1 VNWRTSSQRS
11 WLLAFTIS
19 LITALAIISP
29 FCWKGTASGHDFS
42 FHAASWMDAAAQW
55 RDGILL
61 PRWTE
66 GANHGFGEPRFIFY
80 PPLSWTLGAALSFL
94 VPWIYVPAVF
104 IVLTQTLA
112 GLAAFALGRRLF
124 ALPGA
129 LLCAAVYS
137 ANPYALLIVYM
148 RSDFAEQLAMVFF
161 PLMLLATLRLM
172 GSLGNPAGSTLRNVA
187 FLSIVYAAAW
197 LCNAPAAVLAS
208 YSLAALFVSSA
219 ITSRSW
225 RPLLQGGAS
234 VALGLGLAG
243 FYLAPAIHE
252 QKWVNITQALASGLQ
267 PSQNFLYAVIA
278 DAEHN
283 AFNRIASSTAV
294 LVIALTAIFAAM
306 TYPRDSKEHVHR
318 VSKPVWT
325 MLAILLAISAF
336 LMLRVSNIL
345 WIALP
350 KLRFV
355 QFPWRWMSILA
366 VPFACL
372 FAAAMSR
379 SKMRWYWSA
388 LGTAALAVLLAGTA
402 TWMVRHT
409 WWDTEDIPELL
420 EAIQNDEGFEGVD
433 EYDPAGDDHS
443 DLPEKYPRM
452 KLLHVAPS
460 SSVVSGAR
468 VHVERWSAE
477 QKEMRV
483 ASREPARL
491 ALRLLNYPGWRVEV
505 NDNVIAPERMEGSG
519 QIIVPLASGQ
529 SHIVVHF
536 VRTNDRTVGAV
547 VTVLSILI
555 LVILLVTRPRDTR
568 RIAVSGDL
576 PWDAE
581 RPAPARCR

>member
-1 VNWRTSSQRS
+1 MTVFPKAHQGLSRGTISQRA
-11 WLLAFTIS
+11 WLLAFTVS
-19 LITALAIISP
+19 LATALAIIVP

-61 PRWTE
+61 PRWTA

-80 PPLSWTLGAALSFL
+80 PPLSWMLGAALSFV

-124 ALPGA
+124 TLQGA
-129 LLCAAVYS
+129 LLCAAAYA

-161 PLMLLATLRLM
+161 PLILLAALRLM
-172 GSLGNPAGSTLRNVA
+172 GFLGKPISNRMPDVG
-187 FLSIVYAAAW
+187 FLAVVFAATW

-208 YSLAALFVSSA
+208 YSLASIFIFAA

-225 RPLLQGGAS
+225 RPLVRSGA
-234 VALGLGLAG
+234 AIILGLSLAG

-267 PSQNFLYAVIA
+267 PTQNFLYAVIA

-283 AFNRIASSTAV
+283 AFNRVASTTAV
-294 LVIALTAIFAAM
+294 LMIAMTAIFAAAS
-306 TYPRDSKEHVHR
+306 YPRREKQNAR
-318 VSKPVWT
+318 RLSKPVWT
-325 MLAILLAISAF
+325 ALAILLAISVF
-336 LMLRVSNIL
+336 LMLRVSNIF

-372 FAAAMSR
+372 FAAAISS
-379 SKMRWYWSA
+379 SKMRSYWSV
-388 LGTAALAVLLAGTA
+388 LTTAALALVLAGTA
-402 TWMVRHT
+402 SWMVRHT
-409 WWDTEDIPELL
+409 WWDTEDIPVLL
-420 EAIQNDEGFEGVD
+420 EAIHNDEGFEGVD

-443 DLPEKYPRM
+443 ELPEKYPRM
-452 KLLHVAPS
+452 KLLHAAPLS
-460 SSVVSGAR
+460 NVVSGAR
-468 VHVERWSAE
+468 IHVEHWSAE
-477 QKEMRV
+477 QKELRV
-483 ASREPARL
+483 TSREPSRL
-491 ALRLLNYPGWRVEV
+491 ALRLLNYPAWHVEV
-505 NDNVIAPERMEGSG
+505 NDNAVVPENVEGSG
-519 QIIVPLASGQ
+519 QLIVPLASGQ
-529 SHIVVHF
+529 LHVVVRF
-536 VRTNDRTVGAV
+536 VRTADRTFGAAL
-547 VTVLSILI
+547 TVLSILI
-555 LVILLVTRPRDTR
+555 LLVFLIARPRN
-568 RIAVSGDL
+568 
-576 PWDAE
+576 AE
-581 RPAPARCR
+581 QSP